1 MKTKIY
7 FIIKP
12 LFFNRAILPYHI
24 KILRPFSTSF
34 SSSYTMRPNNVPSN
48 CIDIFMSG
56 LKAIDCGC
64 LLDELQSV
72 LTVLRH
78 YNGVIWVLNKHYN
91 SKAYV
96 RKDFTIIFD
105 EDVLDLQGLIFDAIE
120 EAGNKPKQVNILLNL
135 WPSGYNEYVTTS
147 DKSNNI
153 YLCDRL

>member
-1 MKTKIY
+1 
-7 FIIKP
+7 
-12 LFFNRAILPYHI
+12 
-24 KILRPFSTSF
+24 
-34 SSSYTMRPNNVPSN
+34 MRPNNVPAN